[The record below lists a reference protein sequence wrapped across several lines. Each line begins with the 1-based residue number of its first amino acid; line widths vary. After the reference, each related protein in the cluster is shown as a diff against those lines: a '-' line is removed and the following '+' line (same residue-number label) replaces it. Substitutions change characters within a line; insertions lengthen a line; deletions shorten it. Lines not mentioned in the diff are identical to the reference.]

1 MIKNNGVFTIN
12 ANLEVKLLVL
22 SVYDNITEEI
32 KRMET
37 VAYTH
42 SEEPIDVELL
52 VKVRN
57 VFFVVGVRDKFKE
70 LNSEIYGYHES
81 DILPVYRNIAVYQE
95 QSEHSSVPD
104 GKHSLHPKENFV
116 KIQEY
121 TCHLAL
127 HKIYEKSKDEHVR
140 KEVQKDI
147 YHNVL
152 NSARDYLWYI
162 MEEYFNEE

>member
-1 MIKNNGVFTIN
+1 MKCLTKPTPQDNFVKSNDVVLLGVEHPVTVKN

-70 LNSEIYGYHES
+70 LNYEIYGYHES
-81 DILPVYRNIAVYQE
+81 DILQVYRNIAVYQE

-116 KIQEY
+116 KIQE
-121 TCHLAL
+121 
-127 HKIYEKSKDEHVR
+127 
-140 KEVQKDI
+140 
-147 YHNVL
+147 
-152 NSARDYLWYI
+152 
-162 MEEYFNEE
+162 